1 MKRKKAKRPQYRGRC
16 GQYEDKRTGL
26 TVVEPNMVYFNNY
39 LRVYIGASWA
49 EIKTELY
56 AQGYKTRQ
64 VNEYREEK
72 IREFEDLCD
81 KYGFNSII

>member
-16 GQYEDKRTGL
+16 GQYTDKKTGL

-39 LRVYIGASWA
+39 LRVYIGASWP
-49 EIKTELY
+49 EIKAELY